1 MMKNIFLALFVTF
14 LAGST
19 VNAFWK
25 PTRPVQQAAAFS
37 SGDSFL
43 ASLDAAASS
52 FDAGLDNTAIE
63 ADGNIT
69 PSRKWYV
76 SAYALLARVPLACV
90 RVDYSSGC
98 VLCCVCVCVS
108 HRHLL
113 VFSLFFSCFFVT
125 PRFESIHTHTHKHNT
140 PISGFCM
147 G

>member
-25 PTRPVQQAAAFS
+25 PTRPVQQAAVAFS

-43 ASLDAAASS
+43 ASLDAAAAASS

-76 SAYALLARVPLACV
+76 CKRVVRAPNDAYASRSYYIPVV
-90 RVDYSSGC
+90 RCSSTP
-98 VLCCVCVCVS
+98 S
-108 HRHLL
+108 R
-113 VFSLFFSCFFVT
+113 FSLFLFFVT
-125 PRFESIHTHTHKHNT
+125 KRYEPIHTHTHNT
-140 PISGFCM
+140 SGFCM

>member
-25 PTRPVQQAAAFS
+25 PTRPVQQAVVATS
-37 SGDSFL
+37 LGDSFL
-43 ASLDAAASS
+43 ASLDAAAAAVSS

-69 PSRKWYV
+69 PSRK
-76 SAYALLARVPLACV
+76 C
-90 RVDYSSGC
+90 
-98 VLCCVCVCVS
+98 
-108 HRHLL
+108 
-113 VFSLFFSCFFVT
+113 
-125 PRFESIHTHTHKHNT
+125 
-140 PISGFCM
+140 GFCM

>member
-25 PTRPVQQAAAFS
+25 PTRPVQQAAVAFS

-43 ASLDAAASS
+43 ASLDAAAAASS
-52 FDAGLDNTAIE
+52 FDAGLDNTAIA

-76 SAYALLARVPLACV
+76 PASLVCVPNDAYASRFYYIPVIYWCV
-90 RVDYSSGC
+90 
-98 VLCCVCVCVS
+98 VCVS

-113 VFSLFFSCFFVT
+113 VVLSLLSFLRYKT
-125 PRFESIHTHTHKHNT
+125 LRTNT
-140 PISGFCM
+140 YPHS
-147 G
+147 

>member
-76 SAYALLARVPLACV
+76 PAPMPASLVFLSRASVWITLPVV
-90 RVDYSSGC
+90 RFVY
-98 VLCCVCVCVS
+98 CVCFS
-108 HRHLL
+108 STPSR
-113 VFSLFFSCFFVT
+113 FSLSFSFFFVP

>member
-69 PSRKWYV
+69 PSRK
-76 SAYALLARVPLACV
+76 C
-90 RVDYSSGC
+90 
-98 VLCCVCVCVS
+98 
-108 HRHLL
+108 
-113 VFSLFFSCFFVT
+113 
-125 PRFESIHTHTHKHNT
+125 
-140 PISGFCM
+140 GFCM